1 MVNYGLAPDFFINK
15 NSPTTDNHQI
25 DEQMAPMSMARI
37 TNLSADATSATK
49 NYTSISVTY
58 KGLTKRFG
66 SISAISG
73 PAASS

>member
-1 MVNYGLAPDFFINK
+1 
-15 NSPTTDNHQI
+15 
-25 DEQMAPMSMARI
+25 MSMARI
-37 TNLSADATSATK
+37 TDLSADATSATK